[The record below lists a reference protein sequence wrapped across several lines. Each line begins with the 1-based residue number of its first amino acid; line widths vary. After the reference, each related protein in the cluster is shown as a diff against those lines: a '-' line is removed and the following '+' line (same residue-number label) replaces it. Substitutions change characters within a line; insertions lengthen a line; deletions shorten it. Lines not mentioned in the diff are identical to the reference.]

1 MTTPVT
7 SLSADRIAKL
17 EAVLDRQ
24 EILDTLTRFSRAM
37 DRFDRDLF
45 LSAFHTDATIAA
57 GSFVGGPV
65 ELYDWSTAMHEQ
77 GQKATHHNLLNHT
90 CDIDGDTAHTE
101 TYYLF
106 VARNLDDSNWIAGGR
121 YIDRLERRDGQ
132 WRIALRTNAIEWSGM
147 VPSMEIPF
155 ADVPGIHRQRRTVPQ
170 HERPFVHPPA
180 DQRPGTEHPELTAGS
195 EPAREP
201 MITSEE

>member
-1 MTTPVT
+1 MTTSVT

-17 EAVLDRQ
+17 ETVLARQ

-37 DRFDRDLF
+37 DRFDRDMF
-45 LSAFHTDATIAA
+45 LSTFHPDATIAA

-65 ELYDWSTAMHEQ
+65 ELYDWSTDMHAQ

-106 VARNLDDSNWIAGGR
+106 AARNLDDSNWIAGGR
-121 YIDRLERRDGQ
+121 YIDRLERRDGE
-132 WRIALRTNAIEWSGM
+132 WRIALRTNVIEWSGM
-147 VPSMEIPF
+147 VPSMDIPF
-155 ADVPGIHRQRRTVPQ
+155 ADVPD
-170 HERPFVHPPA
+170 VHDNGA
-180 DQRPGTEHPELTAGS
+180 
-195 EPAREP
+195 PARS
-201 MITSEE
+201 TSDPSYTRPLTNVRQPNVPA